1 MFMFIILLAYV
12 ISGESEQR
20 SSTGA
25 IRSDPAFASD
35 NHLLSLQLP
44 SLVSALAHTS
54 RMYKTA
60 KIARLRAELARTKS
74 LLLFAE
80 DLLLAFQS
88 GLFPPAKPA
97 EGVWGQERD
106 RAGLRAASNRRELGE
121 SGEYGKTF
129 FLRVRPFALPASLLP
144 LLSGSSLDMVFR
156 LSRPL
161 VDNLRRLPLS
171 HLPSFSLLF
180 TLQSAF
186 LPLPTRRA
194 PPSRCFLPQRRLASA
209 QVSRSPLP
217 SQHDLARDR
226 FAFALPRPW
235 PVVVSCYARYL
246 LPTCKPTF
254 CISSSRL

>member
-1 MFMFIILLAYV
+1 VNKGLQL
-12 ISGESEQR
+12 E
-20 SSTGA
+20 
-25 IRSDPAFASD
+25 
-35 NHLLSLQLP
+35 LSAATLP
-44 SLVSALAHTS
+44 SLPTIISSLSNCLASSQPLPTP
-54 RMYKTA
+54 
-60 KIARLRAELARTKS
+60 LACTRQLKS
-74 LLLFAE
+74 LASE
-80 DLLLAFQS
+80 PNS
-88 GLFPPAKPA
+88 HEPNPSSSSPKTPSSPSKPA

-121 SGEYGKTF
+121 SGEYGETF

-144 LLSGSSLDMVFR
+144 LLFGSSLDMVFR

-161 VDNLRRLPLS
+161 VDNLRRLPPS

-254 CISSSRL
+254 CLSSSRL